1 MSADEPPAT
10 GTVTGI
16 YQNFRLGD
24 PQAFEQLWD
33 HFRQRL
39 LGLARRTL
47 AGRVQQVADAEDALQ
62 SAFVTF
68 WKRAERGDFGDEM
81 NRDDLWNVLGLIT
94 VRKALK
100 HQRSERAVK
109 RGGTSQPADQPVD
122 SIPAANESVDFAL
135 TCEELLERLEP
146 ELRIFAMLRLMGEKN
161 REIAQQLGC
170 TERKVERKHQLIRA
184 TWEDEIAEW
193 TK

>member
-1 MSADEPPAT
+1 M
-10 GTVTGI
+10 
-16 YQNFRLGD
+16 
-24 PQAFEQLWD
+24 
-33 HFRQRL
+33 
-39 LGLARRTL
+39 
-47 AGRVQQVADAEDALQ
+47 
-62 SAFVTF
+62 
-68 WKRAERGDFGDEM
+68 
-81 NRDDLWNVLGLIT
+81 
-94 VRKALK
+94 
-100 HQRSERAVK
+100 
-109 RGGTSQPADQPVD
+109 D

-170 TERKVERKHQLIRA
+170 TERKVERKLQLIRA